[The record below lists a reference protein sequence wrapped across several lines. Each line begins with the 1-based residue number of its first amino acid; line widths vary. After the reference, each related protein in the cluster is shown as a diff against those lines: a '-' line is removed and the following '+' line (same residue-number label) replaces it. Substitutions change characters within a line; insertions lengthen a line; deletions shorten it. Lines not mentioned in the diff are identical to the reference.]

1 MDTSARVTSL
11 ASRRL
16 AVGPLEPVPSF
27 ADRAYDA
34 IRAAIAAMN
43 IYEGPEPVRLDERE
57 LSRTLGISRTPIRE
71 AIARLEHEGLV
82 LTVPRRGVFVARKS
96 KAEIVE
102 MVHAWAALESMAARL
117 ITERASDAE
126 IASLR
131 SFVSDF
137 EDGRV
142 RAHIDE
148 YSEANIRFHQAILEL
163 ARSPLLSRMADSI
176 LVHVRSIRHRTIGED
191 ERATRSVIDH
201 MHIIESLE
209 SRRTEEAESL
219 VRDHALALAEHI
231 EHNVDY
237 LD

>member
-1 MDTSARVTSL
+1 MDTGTRVTTL

-34 IRAAIAAMN
+34 IRSAIAAMN

-57 LSRTLGISRTPIRE
+57 LSRRLGISRTPIRE

-82 LTVPRRGVFVARKS
+82 YSLARRGVFVARKS
-96 KAEIVE
+96 KSEIVE
-102 MVHAWAALESMAARL
+102 MVHVWAALESMAARL

-131 SFVSDF
+131 AFVSDF
-137 EDGRV
+137 DQGRV

-148 YSEANIRFHQAILEL
+148 YSEANIRFHQTILEL
-163 ARSPLLSRMADSI
+163 SRSPLLVRAADNI
-176 LVHVRSIRHRTIGED
+176 LVHVRSIRHRTISEN

-201 MHIIESLE
+201 MQIIESLQ

-231 EHNVDY
+231 EQNVDY

>member
-1 MDTSARVTSL
+1 MDTRPKVTAL
-11 ASRRL
+11 AERRL

-34 IRAAIAAMN
+34 IRAGIAAMN
-43 IYEGPEPVRLDERE
+43 IYEGSEPVRLDERE
-57 LSRTLGISRTPIRE
+57 LSRNLGISRTPIRE

-82 LTVPRRGVFVARKS
+82 YSVPRRGVFVARKS
-96 KAEIVE
+96 KAEIIE

-117 ITERASDAE
+117 ITEHATDAE

-131 SFVSDF
+131 AFVSDF
-137 EDGRV
+137 DGGRV
-142 RAHIDE
+142 RARIDE
-148 YSEANIRFHQAILEL
+148 YSEANIRFHQRILEL
-163 ARSPLLSRMADSI
+163 SRSPLLVRLADTI

-201 MHIIESLE
+201 MQIIESLE
-209 SRRTEEAESL
+209 NRRTEEAESL
-219 VRDHALALAEHI
+219 VRDHALALADHI
-231 EHNVDY
+231 ERNVDY

>member
-1 MDTSARVTSL
+1 MDTSSRVSSL
-11 ASRRL
+11 AARRL
-16 AVGPLEPVPSF
+16 HVGPLEPVPSF

-34 IRAAIAAMN
+34 IHAAIAAMN

-71 AIARLEHEGLV
+71 ALARLEHEGLV
-82 LTVPRRGVFVARKS
+82 YSVARRGVFVARKS

-117 ITERASDAE
+117 ITERASDDE

-131 SFVSDF
+131 AFVSDF
-137 EDGRV
+137 ELGRV

-148 YSEANIRFHQAILEL
+148 YSEVNIRFHQTILEL
-163 ARSPLLSRMADSI
+163 ARSPLLSRMAESI
-176 LVHVRSIRHRTIGED
+176 LVHVRSIRHRTIGEN

-201 MHIIESLE
+201 MQIIESLE
-209 SRRTEEAESL
+209 NRRTEEAESL

-231 EHNVDY
+231 EQNVDY

>member
-1 MDTSARVTSL
+1 MDTDARVTSL

-16 AVGPLEPVPSF
+16 AVGPLQPVPSF

-57 LSRTLGISRTPIRE
+57 LSRRLGISRTPIRE

-82 LTVPRRGVFVARKS
+82 YSLARRGVFVARKS
-96 KAEIVE
+96 KREIVE
-102 MVHAWAALESMAARL
+102 MVHVWAALESMAARL

-131 SFVSDF
+131 AFVSDF
-137 EDGRV
+137 DEGRV

-148 YSEANIRFHQAILEL
+148 YSEANIRFHQTILEL
-163 ARSPLLSRMADSI
+163 SRSPLLVRAADNI
-176 LVHVRSIRHRTIGED
+176 LVHVRSIRHRTISEN

-201 MHIIESLE
+201 MHIIESLQ

-231 EHNVDY
+231 EQNVDY